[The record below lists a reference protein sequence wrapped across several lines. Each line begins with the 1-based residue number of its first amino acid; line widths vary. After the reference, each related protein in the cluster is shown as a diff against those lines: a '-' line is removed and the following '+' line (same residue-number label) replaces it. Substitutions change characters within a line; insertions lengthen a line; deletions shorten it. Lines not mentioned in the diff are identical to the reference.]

1 MVTSA
6 DAEVDAKNQLN
17 YFATFGF
24 KDAGIAKALLEKVS
38 TLEPVEVETTEVG
51 GQFALELPDEF
62 GEGQP
67 NPLKFIV
74 VGKNEYIFASSKS
87 QVEEFLKGASA
98 GSTLAG
104 STKIESMRKLLP
116 EKVSMISM
124 ELAPSKS
131 MEENYKNIK
140 ENGVE
145 DLLESIP
152 IDEIKEFVDG
162 IDFSKLPD
170 YNVIKKYYSP
180 NANYSKSN
188 EKGSSLNYIFLKN

>member
-1 MVTSA
+1 
-6 DAEVDAKNQLN
+6 
-17 YFATFGF
+17 
-24 KDAGIAKALLEKVS
+24 
-38 TLEPVEVETTEVG
+38 
-51 GQFALELPDEF
+51 
-62 GEGQP
+62 
-67 NPLKFIV
+67 
-74 VGKNEYIFASSKS
+74 
-87 QVEEFLKGASA
+87 
-98 GSTLAG
+98 
-104 STKIESMRKLLP
+104 
-116 EKVSMISM
+116 
-124 ELAPSKS
+124 